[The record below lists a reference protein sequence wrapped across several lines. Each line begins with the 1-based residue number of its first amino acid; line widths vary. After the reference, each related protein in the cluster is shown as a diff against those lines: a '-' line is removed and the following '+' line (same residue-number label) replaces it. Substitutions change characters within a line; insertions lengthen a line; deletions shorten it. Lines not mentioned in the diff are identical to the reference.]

1 METATSILLIIK
13 LVPSIGHM
21 PIFSSK
27 SKAQRGMVST
37 SKVCR
42 SGQSIFFINYRQIIN
57 RNYSNK
63 FFSIDLQKTKTC
75 PK

>member
-13 LVPSIGHM
+13 LVLSIGHM

-42 SGQSIFFINYRQIIN
+42 SGQSIFFINY
-57 RNYSNK
+57 
-63 FFSIDLQKTKTC
+63 
-75 PK
+75 